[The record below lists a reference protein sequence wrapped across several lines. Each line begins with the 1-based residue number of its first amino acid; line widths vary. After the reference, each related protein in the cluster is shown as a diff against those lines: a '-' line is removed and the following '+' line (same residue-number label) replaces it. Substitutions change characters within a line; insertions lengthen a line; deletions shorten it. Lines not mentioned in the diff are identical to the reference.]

1 MMGFGCA
8 STYPHIPV
16 SPCKM
21 DEGDKMNTM
30 KDLLANSYLSGGN
43 AAFIEELY
51 DSYLQDPASVAEE
64 WHG

>member
-8 STYPHIPV
+8 STYPQLSV
-16 SPCKM
+16 FPCKM
-21 DEGDKMNTM
+21 DEGDKMSTM
-30 KDLLANSYLSGGN
+30 KDLLGN

-51 DSYLQDPASVAEE
+51 DSYRQAPASVAEE